1 MKKRNFCKE
10 VKRIVYYNPKTQ
22 TTHCNLDCTIELYP
36 EQETI
41 TWDLAKEIEK
51 KYPLLKHQ
59 YSDVF
64 TVHIET
70 TAVCREGDT
79 FDEKKG
85 KTIAYSKAQLK
96 LYDLLNRVY
105 NYMEIYFGDRKYEAQ
120 EARRMFFR
128 YANREASFLKGL

>member
-1 MKKRNFCKE
+1 MKQQKIASVYLLNYKKYYKRHNGSIDDAIDDN
-10 VKRIVYYNPKTQ
+10 R
-22 TTHCNLDCTIELYP
+22 YP
-36 EQETI
+36 
-41 TWDLAKEIEK
+41 DPPSKEIEK